1 MDLPELK
8 QEAQKYGEVFIKT
21 FEEVVETR
29 ADKVF
34 FYYGEEDAAYTYA
47 EFNRLANAFGR
58 NLRAL
63 GVGKG
68 DRVSLFLFNP
78 VAVSLAMFGI
88 WKVGAVF
95 CPINY
100 NLRGKLLAYHINDTR
115 PKVLISEQTFI
126 PSLNAIRDEVKPV
139 PTILYRPRKSDHDYS
154 AEVSAVLMDKA
165 YAASDFHELL
175 QGDGDNLNVPLS
187 PGDSANIIYTSGTT
201 GFPKGVVQPHRYLL
215 TYLFFLLQFAHPD
228 DVIYSDLPLYHVGGA
243 FANVVRAGWAGA
255 RVAVWDKFSPND
267 YWNRVHKSGANT
279 SALLDIM
286 IPWLMMKDESPD
298 DRYNTMKMVHMQP
311 LPGNHHQV
319 AKRFGIDFV
328 TVGYGSTEVGGAF
341 GGVIDEFGDE
351 EGTPAELFKGFSKP
365 EIRQRAARV
374 DLPVVPGE
382 KDVPKGFMGR
392 PLAMIEAQILND
404 HGKPAGPGEPG
415 QAHFRGRLE
424 NAILKE
430 YFNKPEATAEATKD
444 GWFRS
449 GDIVV
454 QDEDG
459 IYRFVDRIGGFIR
472 SRGENMSSHT
482 VEALIND
489 HPAISNSAVF
499 PVPSAE
505 GHEEDI
511 AAFIVLNKGAALEED
526 ELRVWIKDELPRFMW
541 PKHIR
546 FVDNLP
552 VTPTFKVEK
561 YKLKAMIMKE
571 LGLS

>member
-1 MDLPELK
+1 MDLPELE
-8 QEAQKYGEVFIKT
+8 QEVKKYGGVFINK
-21 FEEVVETR
+21 FEEIVETQP
-29 ADKVF
+29 DKVF
-34 FYYGEEDAAYTYA
+34 FYYGEEDASYTYA

-58 NLRAL
+58 NLQSL

-88 WKVGAVF
+88 WKAGAVF

-100 NLRGKLLAYHINDTR
+100 NLRGKLLAYHINDTQ
-115 PKVLISEQTFI
+115 PTVVISEQSFV
-126 PSLNAIRDEVKPV
+126 PALNTIKDEVKPV
-139 PTILYRPRKSDHDYS
+139 QVILYQPRKSDHDYNGE
-154 AEVSAVLMDKA
+154 AAAAKLDKIFPVA
-165 YAASDFHELL
+165 DFHELL
-175 QGDGDNLNVPLS
+175 EGDGANLKVPLM
-187 PGDSANIIYTSGTT
+187 PGDTANIIYTSGTT
-201 GFPKGVVQPHRYLL
+201 GYPKGVVQPHRYLH

-267 YWNRVHKSGANT
+267 YWSRVHKSGANT

-298 DRYNTMKMVHMQP
+298 DRENTMKMVHMQP

-319 AKRFGIDFV
+319 AQRFGIDFV
-328 TVGYGSTEVGGAF
+328 TVGYGSTEIGGAF
-341 GGVIDEFGDE
+341 AGVIDEFGDK
-351 EGTPAELFKGFSKP
+351 EGTPASLFKGFSKQ
-365 EIRQRAARV
+365 EIRQRATRV
-374 DLPVVPGE
+374 DLPVVPGWE
-382 KDVPKGFMGR
+382 DVRKGFMGR
-392 PLAMIEAQILND
+392 PLAMIESSLVND
-404 HGKPAGPGEPG
+404 RGEPTGPGEPG
-415 QAHFRGRLE
+415 QVRFRGKLE

-430 YFNKPEATAEATKD
+430 YFNKPEATAEAVKD
-444 GWFRS
+444 GWFSS

-454 QDEDG
+454 RDEDG

-499 PVPSAE
+499 PVPPAE
-505 GHEEDI
+505 GNEEDI
-511 AAFIVLNKGAALEED
+511 AVFIVLNKGANLQED
-526 ELRVWIKDELPRFMW
+526 ELRAWIKKEMPRFMW

-546 FVDNLP
+546 FVENLP